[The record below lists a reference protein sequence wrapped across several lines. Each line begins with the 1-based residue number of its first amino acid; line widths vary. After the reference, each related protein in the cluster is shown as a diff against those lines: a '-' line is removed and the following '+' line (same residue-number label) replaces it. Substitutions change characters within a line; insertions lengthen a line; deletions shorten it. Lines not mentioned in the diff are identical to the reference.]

1 MIDDLLDDEGPR
13 HYDRISVNPN
23 VMVGKPVV
31 KGTRIPVYAVL
42 DQLAVELDLDDL
54 FGAYPGLTEEDV
66 RACLRYAADLIDG
79 EDVVPAYTPR
89 TRVAATRGIR
99 LPAADHGCETMARPE

>member
-1 MIDDLLDDEGPR
+1 MIDDLLDDEPR

-42 DQLAVELDLDDL
+42 DQLSVELDLKDL
-54 FGAYPGLTEEDV
+54 FEAYPSLTEEDV

-79 EDVVPAYTPR
+79 ENVVPAYAPR
-89 TRVAATRGIR
+89 SRVAARR
-99 LPAADHGCETMARPE
+99 A

>member
-1 MIDDLLDDEGPR
+1 MIDDLLDEGPR
-13 HYDRISVNPN
+13 HHDRISVNPN

-42 DQLAVELDLDDL
+42 DQLSVELNLRDL
-54 FGAYPGLTEEDV
+54 FEAYPSLTEEDV

-79 EDVVPAYTPR
+79 EEVEPAYAPR
-89 TRVAATRGIR
+89 RRVAARR
-99 LPAADHGCETMARPE
+99 A

>member
-1 MIDDLLDDEGPR
+1 MIDDLLDEEPR

-31 KGTRIPVYAVL
+31 KGARIPVYAVL
-42 DQLAVELDLDDL
+42 DQLSVKLDLQDL
-54 FGAYPGLTEEDV
+54 FEAYPSLTEEDV

-79 EDVVPAYTPR
+79 ENVVPAYMPR
-89 TRVAATRGIR
+89 SRVAADR
-99 LPAADHGCETMARPE
+99 A

>member
-1 MIDDLLDDEGPR
+1 MIDDLLDDEEPR
-13 HYDRISVNPN
+13 QYDRISVNPN

-42 DQLAVELDLDDL
+42 DQLSGELDLRDRV
-54 FGAYPGLTEEDV
+54 GGYPSLTDEDV

-79 EDVVPAYTPR
+79 EDVVPAFAPR
-89 TRVAATRGIR
+89 RRIAARR
-99 LPAADHGCETMARPE
+99 A